1 MKGNPLKDEGQ
12 WMAGW
17 VGVDS
22 PLGGIRC
29 EHFDFVHC
37 RLPAWRVSW
46 TEPADLSAP
55 PEIPV
60 NAVGSFGLLISER
73 VVTKPDELVGQEMS
87 TSDSILA

>member
-17 VGVDS
+17 TGVDS

-29 EHFDFVHC
+29 EHFDYVHC
-37 RLPAWRVSW
+37 RLPEWRVSW

-55 PEIPV
+55 QEIPV
-60 NAVGSFGLLISER
+60 NAVWKLWP
-73 VVTKPDELVGQEMS
+73 VDQ
-87 TSDSILA
+87 